1 MLRTMTKV
9 VAEDKTERGRAEHDR
24 DQYEPELE
32 ATQPKEHQR
41 PPIVSATP
49 SRASPRRGNMAS

>member
-1 MLRTMTKV
+1 MTKV
-9 VAEDKTERGRAEHDR
+9 VAEDKTECGRAEHDR
-24 DQYEPELE
+24 DEYEPELE

-49 SRASPRRGNMAS
+49 SRASPRRGHVAS